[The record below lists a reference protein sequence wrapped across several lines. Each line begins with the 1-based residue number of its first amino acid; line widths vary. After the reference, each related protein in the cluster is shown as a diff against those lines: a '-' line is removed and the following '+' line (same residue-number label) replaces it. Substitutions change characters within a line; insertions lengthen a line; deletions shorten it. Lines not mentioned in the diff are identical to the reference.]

1 MSNTGQ
7 NIKDEAIRE
16 TAFGSVTSSYVALGS
31 ALLHD
36 AFRITLV
43 NDTDTNVY
51 VSLDGST
58 DNKKIPTKSDRIYDD
73 KTNDMYRKKDT
84 QFYIKDDGSAAT
96 EDAVWL
102 EVEYV

>member
-16 TAFGSVTSSYVALGS
+16 TAFGDLTSSYVALGS
-31 ALLHD
+31 ALEHD

-43 NDTDTNVY
+43 NDTDTHVY
-51 VSLDGST
+51 FTTDGST
-58 DNKKIPTKSDRIYDD
+58 DMKKMAPKSDRIFDD

-84 QFYIKDDGSAAT
+84 QFSIKDNGTPAT
-96 EDAVWL
+96 EGAVWM